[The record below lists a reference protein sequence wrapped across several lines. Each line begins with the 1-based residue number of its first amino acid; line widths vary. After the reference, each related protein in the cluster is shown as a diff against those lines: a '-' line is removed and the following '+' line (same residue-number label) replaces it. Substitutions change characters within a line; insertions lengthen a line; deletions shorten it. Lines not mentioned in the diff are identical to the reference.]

1 MYSCA
6 LLEGHGW
13 LRSKIRK
20 LDGGLSTAMELN
32 GNKLSTS
39 LWTGELIRTAPDEIT
54 KAHIDFINAGAEII
68 ITSAYQLSYLG
79 CGNRGW
85 SELQTDEAIY
95 KSTQLAKDAVSQS
108 GKDVK
113 VAASVGPYGAALA
126 DGSEYRGNYGVG
138 KTALKDFHA
147 KRIELLI
154 ASNPDYLALE
164 TMPDTQEV
172 EVLLDLLSDCPIP
185 YWISYSCKAG
195 NQTNAGQ
202 SFASAVDLAQ
212 SAMAVG
218 VNCTA
223 PELINELLESASSSI
238 PYVVYPNSGRK
249 WDAVKKEWIGTT
261 EIGFAD
267 SLVKEWIDL
276 GAEIIGGCCGIGP
289 KEIAS
294 LRLS

>member
-1 MYSCA
+1 LS
-6 LLEGHGW
+6 L
-13 LRSKIRK
+13 SKFIK
-20 LDGGLSTAMELN
+20 LDGGLSTALELN

-39 LWTGELIRTAPDEIT
+39 LWTGELIRTAPNEII
-54 KAHIDFINAGAEII
+54 KAHLDFINAGAQII
-68 ITSAYQLSYLG
+68 ITSAYQLSYVG
-79 CGNRGW
+79 CENRGW
-85 SELQTDEAIY
+85 SDAQTDEALY
-95 KSTQLAKDAVSQS
+95 KSTQLAMDAVSQS
-108 GKDVK
+108 GQAVK

-138 KTALKDFHA
+138 KSALRDFHA
-147 KRIELLI
+147 RRIEVLI

-172 EVLLDLLSDCPIP
+172 EVLLDLLSESPIP
-185 YWISYSCKAG
+185 YWVSYSCKEG

-223 PELINELLESASSSI
+223 PELITGLLSSASSSV
-238 PYVVYPNSGRK
+238 PYVVYPNSGRS
-249 WDAVKKEWIGTT
+249 WDAVEKVWRGTT
-261 EIGFAD
+261 QVGFAD
-267 SLVKEWIDL
+267 SLVKEWIDQ

-289 KEIAS
+289 KEITS

>member
-1 MYSCA
+1 M
-6 LLEGHGW
+6 E
-13 LRSKIRK
+13 K
-20 LDGGLSTAMELN
+20 LDGGLSTALELN
-32 GNKLSTS
+32 GNKLTTS
-39 LWTGELIRTAPDEIT
+39 LWTGELIRTSPEEIT
-54 KAHIDFINAGAEII
+54 KAHLDFINAGAEMI

-85 SELQTDEAIY
+85 TDLQTDEALY
-95 KSTQLAKDAVSQS
+95 KSTKLAKDAVAQS
-108 GKDVK
+108 GKTVK

-138 KTALKDFHA
+138 KSALKEFHA
-147 KRIELLI
+147 KRLEILI
-154 ASNPDYLALE
+154 ASNPDILALE

-185 YWISYSCKAG
+185 YWVSYSCKEG

-202 SFASAVDLAQ
+202 TFASAVDLAQ
-212 SAMAVG
+212 SAIAVG
-218 VNCTA
+218 INCTA
-223 PELINELLESASSSI
+223 PELISGLLSSASSSI
-238 PYVVYPNSGRK
+238 PYVVYPNSGRT
-249 WDAVKKEWIGTT
+249 WDAVAKEWIGTT

-267 SLVKEWIDL
+267 SLVKDWIDL

>member
-1 MYSCA
+1 MI
-6 LLEGHGW
+6 
-13 LRSKIRK
+13 SKIRK
-20 LDGGLSTAMELN
+20 LDGGLSTALEMN

-54 KAHIDFINAGAEII
+54 KAHLDFINAGAEII
-68 ITSAYQLSYLG
+68 ITSGYQLSYLG

-85 SELQTDEAIY
+85 SELQTDEALY

-147 KRIELLI
+147 KRLEVLI

-185 YWISYSCKAG
+185 YWVSYSCKEG

-202 SFASAVDLAQ
+202 SFASAVELAQ

-218 VNCTA
+218 INCTA
-223 PELINELLESASSSI
+223 PELISGLLASASSAI
-238 PYVVYPNSGRK
+238 PYVVYPNSGRS
-249 WDAVKKEWIGTT
+249 WDAAVKEWIGTT
-261 EIGFAD
+261 EVGFAD
-267 SLVKEWIDL
+267 SLVKEWIEL

>member
-1 MYSCA
+1 VN
-6 LLEGHGW
+6 
-13 LRSKIRK
+13 K
-20 LDGGLSTAMELN
+20 LDGGLSTALELN
-32 GNKLSTS
+32 GNRLSTS
-39 LWTGELIRTAPDEIT
+39 LWTGELIRTAPEEIT
-54 KAHIDFINAGAEII
+54 KAHLDFINAGAEII
-68 ITSAYQLSYLG
+68 ITSSYQLSYLG
-79 CGNRGW
+79 CGKRGW
-85 SELQTDEAIY
+85 SELQTDEALY
-95 KSTQLAKDAVSQS
+95 QSTQLAKDAVSQS
-108 GKDVK
+108 KKVVK
-113 VAASVGPYGAALA
+113 IAASVGPYGAALA

-138 KTALKDFHA
+138 KSALKEFHA

-185 YWISYSCKAG
+185 YWVSYSCKEG

-202 SFASAVDLAQ
+202 SFASAVDMAQ
-212 SAMAVG
+212 SAIAVG
-218 VNCTA
+218 INCTS
-223 PELINELLESASSSI
+223 PELISGLLESASSSI

-249 WDAVKKEWIGTT
+249 WDAVNKVWLGTT
-261 EIGFAD
+261 EVGFAD

>member
-1 MYSCA
+1 MSQ
-6 LLEGHGW
+6 
-13 LRSKIRK
+13 SKINK
-20 LDGGLSTAMELN
+20 LDGGLSTALELN

-39 LWTGELIRTAPDEIT
+39 LWTGELIRTAPNEIT
-54 KAHIDFINAGAEII
+54 KAHLDFINAGAQII
-68 ITSAYQLSYLG
+68 ITSSYQLSYIG
-79 CGNRGW
+79 CENRGW
-85 SELQTDEAIY
+85 STSQTDEALY
-95 KSTQLAKDAVSQS
+95 KSTQLAIDAVSQS
-108 GKDVK
+108 KKAVK

-138 KTALKDFHA
+138 KSALRDFHA
-147 KRIELLI
+147 RRIEVLI

-185 YWISYSCKAG
+185 YWISYSCKEG

-223 PELINELLESASSSI
+223 PELITGLLSSASSAV
-238 PYVVYPNSGRK
+238 PYVVYPNSGRT
-249 WDAVKKEWIGTT
+249 WDAVEKVWIGTT
-261 EIGFAD
+261 QVGFAD
-267 SLVKEWIDL
+267 SLVKEWIDQ

-289 KEIAS
+289 KEITS

>member
-1 MYSCA
+1 MNSA
-6 LLEGHGW
+6 V
-13 LRSKIRK
+13 RK
-20 LDGGLSTAMELN
+20 LDGGLSTALELN

-54 KAHIDFINAGAEII
+54 KAHLDFINAGAEII

-85 SELQTDEAIY
+85 SELQTDEALH
-95 KSTQLAKDAVSQS
+95 KSTQLAKEAVSLS

-126 DGSEYRGNYGVG
+126 DGSEYRGNYGVS
-138 KTALKDFHA
+138 KTALKEFHA
-147 KRIELLI
+147 KRLEVLI

-185 YWISYSCKAG
+185 YWVSYSCKES

-218 VNCTA
+218 VNCTP
-223 PELINELLESASSSI
+223 PELISGLLGSASSSI
-238 PYVVYPNSGRK
+238 PYVVYPNSGRS
-249 WDAVKKEWIGTT
+249 WDAVAKEWIGTT
-261 EIGFAD
+261 EVGFAD